1 MDLFELLCKVL
12 DQNLFTQVDWA
23 RNSYYFK
30 DLKVRFLP
38 YRERVFKKNES
49 WFVCVCVCAHIRKH
63 PRRLPG
69 VGQHGL

>member
-30 DLKVRFLP
+30 DLKVRRNNSFSFLFLSSNP
-38 YRERVFKKNES
+38 LKVAYDFGDIFMVEKSYDFGIE
-49 WFVCVCVCAHIRKH
+49 
-63 PRRLPG
+63 
-69 VGQHGL
+69 